1 MRAKHL
7 GLVFGGLLLSGC
19 GQVDGRSSDP
29 PTALEPSGPASRGT
43 QWPVIAAYRAPPQR
57 DETVTVTTEGIV
69 GNLAITGPSVVLQV
83 PDGMRYVLVFP
94 EGSAA
99 RTGPNKISFNG
110 TILRDGEE
118 LSTGTNVV
126 TLADWEAGKRPKL
139 VAPPA
144 TECEGDAY
152 LLI

>member
-57 DETVTVTTEGIV
+57 DETVT
-69 GNLAITGPSVVLQV
+69 
-83 PDGMRYVLVFP
+83 
-94 EGSAA
+94 SAA

-126 TLADWEAGKRPKL
+126 TLADWEAGKRPEL